1 MLGSLPRSGGD
12 DRLALALDK
21 RSRSARK
28 TLLGAVVAGIK
39 KRLGGMK
46 VVTIASVDYTPLE
59 LAQFFQDELDAILA
73 VEAAEAQRK
82 TARLRERRAWKKNR
96 PTHRAFE
103 SFVRGAFTDARAL
116 ADFGLRPEKNAQK
129 TVEVKAQAIA
139 KAGATREARHTKGK
153 RQKEK
158 VRG

>member
-1 MLGSLPRSGGD
+1 MHASLPRSGPND
-12 DRLALALDK
+12 SLALAVDK

-28 TLLGAVVAGIK
+28 TLLGAIVAGIK
-39 KRLGGMK
+39 KRLGGLK
-46 VVTIASVDYTPLE
+46 VLTIASVEYTPLE

-82 TARLRERRAWKKNR
+82 TARLRERRAWKRNR

-116 ADFGLRPEKNAQK
+116 ADFGLQPGKSPRK

-139 KAGATREARHTKGK
+139 KAAATREVRHTRGK